1 VGCRSRLVLNSNQP
15 SRAGLLTQI
24 RILLLLFVAALV
36 FSGATAIPLVWELK
50 ILSQLLPLA
59 PDGTNSTYA
68 ALARWIHKVHA
79 ALADTDSRYPFLA
92 YGTDWLAFGHFAIAI
107 AFIGPLRDPV
117 RNIWVIEFGLIV
129 SMLIIPYAIV
139 LGELRGI
146 PGWWR
151 FIDCCFGLFAIPLLW
166 IARSK
171 TVQLARIE
179 SARK

>member
-1 VGCRSRLVLNSNQP
+1 MKRDQT
-15 SRAGLLTQI
+15 SRAKLLIQI
-24 RILLLLFVAALV
+24 RILLSLFVAALV

-59 PDGTNSTYA
+59 PDGANSSYA
-68 ALARWIHKVHA
+68 ALARWIHKAHA
-79 ALADTDSRYPFLA
+79 ALSDTDQRYPFLA

-129 SMLIIPYAIV
+129 SALIIPYAIV
-139 LGELRGI
+139 FGELRGI

-166 IARSK
+166 MARSK
-171 TVQLARIE
+171 TVLLNT
-179 SARK
+179 